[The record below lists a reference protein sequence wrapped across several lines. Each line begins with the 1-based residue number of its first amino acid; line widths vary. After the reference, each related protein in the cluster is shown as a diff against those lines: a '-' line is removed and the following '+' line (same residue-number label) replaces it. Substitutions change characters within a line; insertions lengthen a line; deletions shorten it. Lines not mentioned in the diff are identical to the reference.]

1 MRPYKLVVDY
11 EALEFFQGLSRSDQY
26 YLHGRLVYLRHSPHN
41 HMDRRQRGKEGRD
54 HFIFVRGKFA
64 IKFWI
69 DEAVK
74 EVRIL
79 DIHFVRFA
87 P

>member
-11 EALEFFQGLSRSDQY
+11 DALEFFQGLSKNEQHF
-26 YLHGRLVYLRHSPHN
+26 LHARLFHLREYPHN
-41 HMDRRQRGKEGRD
+41 SADRSETGEGGRV
-54 HFIFVRGKFA
+54 HFIYVRGKFA

-79 DIHFVRFA
+79 DIHLVRFA
-87 P
+87 